1 MVEITKEML
10 EQLLEDKDVRKIIE
24 IFDEYNIVDLAEIV
38 NELSLGSTIDLMRI
52 LPSIH
57 GGELFSY
64 LDINLQKGILDALD
78 PQRIKMIM
86 DQLFSDDIVDFLKE
100 LPDQI
105 QQKVMDSIE
114 ASDKQEIH
122 TLLSYEENTAG
133 AMMST
138 DFVELAQEDT
148 IEKAMKK
155 IKAQR
160 KIAETVNYCY
170 ITDTHGVLVGC
181 ISLRDILFAP
191 SNSLIGDVMENDV
204 ISVKVNEDQ
213 EEVTRTIQKYDFTIV
228 PVVDPSNR
236 LVGVITFD
244 DVIDVIQEEATED
257 IHKMGGIMPVED
269 SYLNASPLTM
279 AKSRLVWLLVLM
291 VSYVISSL
299 IITKNNELL
308 TLVPSLITFVPM
320 LMSTAGNAG
329 SQSSA
334 MTIRAITVDD
344 LTMKDFPKVFMK
356 ELGVAAICGAILCVV
371 NTLRIVLFVDGMGLD
386 IAITVSLTI
395 FFVVILSKLLGGFLP
410 LFALSIKQDPAAMA
424 SPLITTAVDVL
435 SLLVYFTLA
444 RVFLGV

>member
-1 MVEITKEML
+1 MVEITQEML
-10 EQLLEDKDVRKIIE
+10 EQLIESKEVRKIID

-38 NELSLGSTIDLMRI
+38 NELSIRNTIELMRT
-52 LPSIH
+52 LPSVH

-64 LDINLQKGILDALD
+64 LDINKQKGILDALD

-138 DFVELAQEDT
+138 DYVELAEDDT

-160 KIAETVNYCY
+160 KVAETVNYCY

-181 ISLRDILFAP
+181 ISLRDILFTP
-191 SNSLIGDVMENDV
+191 EKSLIGDVMESDV
-204 ISVKVNEDQ
+204 ISVKVTEDR

-244 DVIDVIQEEATED
+244 DVIDVIEEEATED
-257 IHKMGGIMPVED
+257 IHKMGGIMPLED
-269 SYLNASPLTM
+269 SYLNSSPLAM

-299 IITKNNELL
+299 IITQNNELL

-344 LTMKDFPKVFMK
+344 LTMKDFPRVFMK
-356 ELGVAAICGAILCVV
+356 ELGVAAICGAILCIV

-386 IAITVSLTI
+386 MAITVSLTI